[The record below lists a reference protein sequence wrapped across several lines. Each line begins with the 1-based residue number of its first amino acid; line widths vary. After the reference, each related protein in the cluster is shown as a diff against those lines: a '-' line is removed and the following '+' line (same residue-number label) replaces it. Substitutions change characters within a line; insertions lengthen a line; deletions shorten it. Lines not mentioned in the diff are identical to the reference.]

1 MASSQSSSSKSSH
14 SEQASE
20 LHQGL
25 PVKSLLEASGMSE
38 EQLGQSLSSANLDD
52 DSDDIQISRSLSSPI
67 KRQRTPPAEH
77 DSSRVRI
84 PFSLDDAVLPG
95 PSHPVVLETPA
106 GVRRPINGAGE
117 PSANA
122 FEVDSPSQWPVQLA
136 CGHTR
141 RKISPSAKI
150 ARQLRSIRRRVHHRS
165 SNCAADLLPRRLDF
179 DHIDQPNGL
188 HQSLTDSEAHASDLP
203 KRSASSHD
211 AEASINKVMESF
223 YAAERERF
231 RQRWNFD
238 VVHGPLPGRW
248 VWEPVSE

>member
-1 MASSQSSSSKSSH
+1 
-14 SEQASE
+14 
-20 LHQGL
+20 
-25 PVKSLLEASGMSE
+25 MSE
-38 EQLGQSLSSANLDD
+38 EQLGKSLSSANLND

-77 DSSRVRI
+77 DSPLTRTT
-84 PFSLDDAVLPG
+84 FSLDGAILSG
-95 PSHPVVLETPA
+95 PFHPVVLETPA
-106 GVRRPINGAGE
+106 GARRPINGVAE

-122 FEVDSPSQWPVQLA
+122 FEGDSPSQWPVQLA
-136 CGHTR
+136 CGRTR
-141 RKISPSAKI
+141 RKVSPPAKI
-150 ARQLRSIRRRVHHRS
+150 ARQLRAIRRRVHHRS

-179 DHIDQPNGL
+179 DHIDQPDPL
-188 HQSLTDSEAHASDLP
+188 LQSSTGSTDSETHTSDLP
-203 KRSASSHD
+203 KRSASAHD